1 MSRKALLVG
10 LEYPLDNERRLE
22 SSVNDILEFNQCLT
36 QNLNFL
42 PENIEILVDASAT
55 VGGQKPFDFN
65 QVKAKLN
72 TLVCNAKEGDVLL
85 FVFSGH
91 GLVRTPCLYLGC
103 NEQGNKVYMNAKDFE
118 DILDQLKAK
127 PNPNKLYMFI
137 GCCGSGGLLQRFGFT
152 DQLRNHDNQPLV
164 KYPFVTAFMATRQR
178 MGSKNTFN
186 YTWLCPCSNFL
197 YVVVRAIETDSDVSN
212 LELGQFI
219 DLVLVEIESLLTLIR
234 VERINQLREDNE
246 HEKIERLGKLNKY
259 VQRPVLLCTE
269 DQSRVLF
276 LSN

>member
-1 MSRKALLVG
+1 VIALEAMSRKALLVG

-103 NEQGNKVYMNAKDFE
+103 NEQGNKVYMNGKFIYLLLFVFKFYDGFNRYKD
-118 DILDQLKAK
+118 
-127 PNPNKLYMFI
+127 
-137 GCCGSGGLLQRFGFT
+137 
-152 DQLRNHDNQPLV
+152 
-164 KYPFVTAFMATRQR
+164 
-178 MGSKNTFN
+178 
-186 YTWLCPCSNFL
+186 
-197 YVVVRAIETDSDVSN
+197 AIN
-212 LELGQFI
+212 
-219 DLVLVEIESLLTLIR
+219 
-234 VERINQLREDNE
+234 N
-246 HEKIERLGKLNKY
+246 
-259 VQRPVLLCTE
+259 
-269 DQSRVLF
+269 
-276 LSN
+276 